1 MFTTTGG
8 RRGYPGLIPAVAVGH
23 RADPPTRSPPVP
35 NMLSRTTFG
44 QCFHTSAL
52 KQIAEQGDCP
62 AIGRVYGDAPALRNR
77 RDRDTQ
83 PSDRRCGRGPAF
95 RGAPGYRRRRS
106 RSREPPPRRRIP
118 RDQRRYPPPHRH
130 TDTGYHFRAR
140 NIRLADRAPI
150 AQLVELRT
158 FNPQV
163 PGSSPGGGTPMGRSA
178 SSGPSPSPASSPR
191 LGCRDLGNPILG

>member
-1 MFTTTGG
+1 MFTTTGR
-8 RRGYPGLIPAVAVGH
+8 RRGYPGLIPAAAVGH

-62 AIGRVYGDAPALRNR
+62 AIGRVYGNAATLRNR
-77 RDRDTQ
+77 RGRDAQ
-83 PSDRRCGRGPAF
+83 PPDRRGGRRPAF
-95 RGAPGYRRRRS
+95 RGRRGYRRRPS
-106 RSREPPPRRRIP
+106 RSRAPPPGRRTR
-118 RDQRRYPPPHRH
+118 RDQRRYPPRHRH

-163 PGSSPGGGTPMGRSA
+163 PGSSPGGGTPMGRSE
-178 SSGPSPSPASSPR
+178 SSGPSPSPSADA
-191 LGCRDLGNPILG
+191 RDLRNPILG